1 MTSRGLEQFFFDV
14 ENLGIVEEDKEFSI
28 TLKVEVEEEE
38 VSALEDAAEVHGL
51 EVINTESDGAWKEDE
66 VMATI
71 SN

>member
-28 TLKVEVEEEE
+28 TLKVEVEEEN
-38 VSALEDAAEVHGL
+38 VSDLEEASEVHGL

>member
-14 ENLGIVEEDKEFSI
+14 ENLGIVKEDKEFSI
-28 TLKVEVEEEE
+28 TLKVEVEEDNIPDLEE
-38 VSALEDAAEVHGL
+38 AAEVHGL
-51 EVINTESDGAWKEDE
+51 EVINTTEDGAWREDE